1 MEKNDDQLKL
11 KQELLQR
18 EILDKN
24 YDQNKFIEFCL
35 NKKENG
41 DDLNG
46 WKLEQLQQV
55 VSEFIKEVKEEIS
68 TSNSIKENENQ
79 EEVKKENIDKMES
92 MNVKYI

>member
-1 MEKNDDQLKL
+1 MDDEIDAK
-11 KQELLQR
+11 KELLQK
-18 EILDKN
+18 EILEQN

-46 WKLEQLQQV
+46 WTLEQLQQV

>member
-1 MEKNDDQLKL
+1 MSNNDN
-11 KQELLQR
+11 R
-18 EILDKN
+18 AILNLNLSNNEVKT
-24 YDQNKFIEFCL
+24 NKFIEFCL

-46 WKLEQLQQV
+46 WTLEQLQQV

-68 TSNSIKENENQ
+68 TSNSTKENENK
-79 EEVKKENIDKMES
+79 EEVKKENIEKMES